1 MYGKKVKLR
10 ILFLVILLS
19 SIILTIFL
27 VLKSLEENVVYFL
40 SPTDVKSLNE
50 LTQDKIRIGG
60 MVKDSSINI
69 SSDKINF
76 IITDF
81 ENEINVVP
89 KEKHILLSDI
99 SNILE
104 EISSVRTKTIMAE
117 VKTFRNKIDS
127 NRKTL
132 LKITK
137 ELDGD
142 TLNTEEIDH
151 HLRRLVDRGKSDVL
165 SIIKKEC
172 IKNLIEI
179 NSFDDVKAFSETVTK
194 MLKRVGDSL
203 GRQSNVI
210 HIFAKKYA
218 GKLKSD
224 LKIMTDGND
233 EITGIITN
241 HTELET
247 KTENILDIISNIQ
260 QSRKLIDNLGD
271 QEKQDNKTID
281 ELVAKIEHD
290 KEEIKNIKNSS
301 EYTEFLQINEKLDSL
316 STEKN
321 KIKDEIEHQFTKI
334 SRPLNKYVY
343 VSSLDKPQKK
353 LLVNLIANP
362 HNELIDSNKR
372 DILQILEST
381 RKGVQSGSVSVK
393 DIDKSLAQIDETL
406 SFIDTFIEK
415 IASFNNS
422 KNDLENKL
430 SVFSSEELR
439 QKESQLTRHQ
449 NDKLALETKI
459 KSRENELRNTTEL
472 IPKHVKSLESILN
485 QISAVQ
491 YTIRSEE

>member
-1 MYGKKVKLR
+1 MVFGWGKK
-10 ILFLVILLS
+10 
-19 SIILTIFL
+19 
-27 VLKSLEENVVYFL
+27 KS
-40 SPTDVKSLNE
+40 
-50 LTQDKIRIGG
+50 
-60 MVKDSSINI
+60 
-69 SSDKINF
+69 
-76 IITDF
+76 
-81 ENEINVVP
+81 
-89 KEKHILLSDI
+89 EKQEPEMAPQKKQILLSDVP
-99 SNILE
+99 NVVD
-104 EISSVRTKTIMAE
+104 EIRSIRTKTIIAE
-117 VKTFRNKIDS
+117 AKTFKNKIKPSCETILHIAID
-127 NRKTL
+127 L
-132 LKITK
+132 
-137 ELDGD
+137 EHD
-142 TLNTEEIDH
+142 TLNVDDIDI
-151 HLRRLVDRGKSDVL
+151 HLKRLVERGKKEVI
-165 SIIKKEC
+165 SIIKRES
-172 IKNLIEI
+172 IVQLPEI
-179 NSFDDVKAFSETVTK
+179 NSYDDVKIFNATSSK
-194 MLKRVGDSL
+194 MLKKIGDAL

-218 GKLKSD
+218 GKLKGD

-247 KTENILDIISNIQ
+247 KTKNILGIISDIQ

-362 HNELIDSNKR
+362 YNELIDSNKR

-381 RKGVQSGSVSVK
+381 RRGVQSGSVSVK

-415 IASFNNS
+415 IASFNIF
-422 KNDLENKL
+422 KNDIENKL
-430 SVFSSEELR
+430 LVFSSEELR

-449 NDKLALETKI
+449 NDKSALETKI
-459 KSRENELRNTTEL
+459 ESRENELRNTTEL

>member
-1 MYGKKVKLR
+1 MVFGWGKKKP
-10 ILFLVILLS
+10 
-19 SIILTIFL
+19 
-27 VLKSLEENVVYFL
+27 KKQE
-40 SPTDVKSLNE
+40 P
-50 LTQDKIRIGG
+50 
-60 MVKDSSINI
+60 
-69 SSDKINF
+69 
-76 IITDF
+76 
-81 ENEINVVP
+81 EIAP
-89 KEKHILLSDI
+89 QKKQILLSDVP
-99 SNILE
+99 NVVD
-104 EISSVRTKTIMAE
+104 EIRSIRTKTIIAE
-117 VKTFRNKIDS
+117 TKTFKNKIKSSCETILHIAIDLE
-127 NRKTL
+127 R
-132 LKITK
+132 
-137 ELDGD
+137 D
-142 TLNTEEIDH
+142 TLNVDDIDI
-151 HLRRLVDRGKSDVL
+151 HLKRLVDRGKKEVI
-165 SIIKKEC
+165 SIIKRES
-172 IKNLIEI
+172 IVQLPEI
-179 NSFDDVKAFSETVTK
+179 NSYDDVKIFNATSSK
-194 MLKRVGDSL
+194 MLKKIGDAL

-218 GKLKSD
+218 GKLKGD

-247 KTENILDIISNIQ
+247 KTKNILDIISNIQ

-281 ELVAKIEHD
+281 ELVAKIEHA

-362 HNELIDSNKR
+362 YNELINSNKR

-459 KSRENELRNTTEL
+459 KSRENELRNTIEL

>member
-1 MYGKKVKLR
+1 MVFGWGKK
-10 ILFLVILLS
+10 
-19 SIILTIFL
+19 
-27 VLKSLEENVVYFL
+27 KSEKQEPEM
-40 SPTDVKSLNE
+40 SPQKK
-50 LTQDKIRIGG
+50 Q
-60 MVKDSSINI
+60 
-69 SSDKINF
+69 
-76 IITDF
+76 
-81 ENEINVVP
+81 
-89 KEKHILLSDI
+89 ILLSDVP
-99 SNILE
+99 NVVD
-104 EISSVRTKTIMAE
+104 EIRSIRTKTIIAE
-117 VKTFRNKIDS
+117 AKTFKNKIKPRCETILHIAIDLE
-127 NRKTL
+127 R
-132 LKITK
+132 
-137 ELDGD
+137 D
-142 TLNTEEIDH
+142 TLNVDDIDI
-151 HLRRLVDRGKSDVL
+151 HLKRLVERGKKEVI
-165 SIIKKEC
+165 SIIKRES
-172 IKNLIEI
+172 IVQLPEI
-179 NSFDDVKAFSETVTK
+179 NSYDDVKIFNATSSK
-194 MLKRVGDSL
+194 MLKKIGDAL

-247 KTENILDIISNIQ
+247 KTENILGIISDIQ

-301 EYTEFLQINEKLDSL
+301 KYTEFLEINEKLDSL

-362 HNELIDSNKR
+362 YNELINSNKR

-393 DIDKSLAQIDETL
+393 YIDKSLAQIDETL

-449 NDKLALETKI
+449 NDKLDLETKI

>member
-1 MYGKKVKLR
+1 MVFGWGKK
-10 ILFLVILLS
+10 
-19 SIILTIFL
+19 
-27 VLKSLEENVVYFL
+27 KS
-40 SPTDVKSLNE
+40 
-50 LTQDKIRIGG
+50 
-60 MVKDSSINI
+60 
-69 SSDKINF
+69 
-76 IITDF
+76 
-81 ENEINVVP
+81 
-89 KEKHILLSDI
+89 EKQEPEMAPQKKQILLSDVP
-99 SNILE
+99 NVVD
-104 EISSVRTKTIMAE
+104 EIRSIRTKTIIAE
-117 VKTFRNKIDS
+117 TKTFKNKIKPSCETILHIAIDLE
-127 NRKTL
+127 R
-132 LKITK
+132 
-137 ELDGD
+137 D
-142 TLNTEEIDH
+142 TLNVDDIDI
-151 HLRRLVDRGKSDVL
+151 HLKRLVERGKKEVI
-165 SIIKKEC
+165 SIIKRES
-172 IKNLIEI
+172 IVQLPEI
-179 NSFDDVKAFSETVTK
+179 NSYDDVKIFNATSSK
-194 MLKRVGDSL
+194 MLKKIGDAL

-218 GKLKSD
+218 GKLKGD

-247 KTENILDIISNIQ
+247 KTENILDIISDIQ

-281 ELVAKIEHD
+281 ELVAKIEHT

-362 HNELIDSNKR
+362 YNELINSNKR

-393 DIDKSLAQIDETL
+393 YIDKSLAQIDETL

-439 QKESQLTRHQ
+439 QKEYQLVRHQ

-459 KSRENELRNTTEL
+459 ESRENELRNTIEL

>member
-1 MYGKKVKLR
+1 
-10 ILFLVILLS
+10 
-19 SIILTIFL
+19 
-27 VLKSLEENVVYFL
+27 
-40 SPTDVKSLNE
+40 
-50 LTQDKIRIGG
+50 
-60 MVKDSSINI
+60 
-69 SSDKINF
+69 
-76 IITDF
+76 
-81 ENEINVVP
+81 
-89 KEKHILLSDI
+89 
-99 SNILE
+99 
-104 EISSVRTKTIMAE
+104 
-117 VKTFRNKIDS
+117 
-127 NRKTL
+127 
-132 LKITK
+132 
-137 ELDGD
+137 
-142 TLNTEEIDH
+142 
-151 HLRRLVDRGKSDVL
+151 
-165 SIIKKEC
+165 
-172 IKNLIEI
+172 
-179 NSFDDVKAFSETVTK
+179 
-194 MLKRVGDSL
+194 MLKKIGDAL

-218 GKLKSD
+218 GKLKGD

-233 EITGIITN
+233 EITSIITN
-241 HTELET
+241 HTELVT
-247 KTENILDIISNIQ
+247 KTENILDIISDIQ

-281 ELVAKIEHD
+281 EFVAKIEHD

-301 EYTEFLQINEKLDSL
+301 EYTEFLHINEKLDSL

-362 HNELIDSNKR
+362 YNELVDSNKR

-381 RKGVQSGSVSVK
+381 RKGVQLGSVSVK
-393 DIDKSLAQIDETL
+393 DTDKSLAQIDETL

-459 KSRENELRNTTEL
+459 ESRENELRNTTEL

>member
-1 MYGKKVKLR
+1 MVFGWGKK
-10 ILFLVILLS
+10 
-19 SIILTIFL
+19 
-27 VLKSLEENVVYFL
+27 KS
-40 SPTDVKSLNE
+40 
-50 LTQDKIRIGG
+50 
-60 MVKDSSINI
+60 
-69 SSDKINF
+69 
-76 IITDF
+76 
-81 ENEINVVP
+81 
-89 KEKHILLSDI
+89 EKQEPEMTPQKKQILLSDVP
-99 SNILE
+99 NVVD
-104 EISSVRTKTIMAE
+104 EIRSIRTKTIIAE
-117 VKTFRNKIDS
+117 AKTFKNKIKPSCETILHIAID
-127 NRKTL
+127 L
-132 LKITK
+132 
-137 ELDGD
+137 EHD
-142 TLNTEEIDH
+142 TLNVDDIDI
-151 HLRRLVDRGKSDVL
+151 HLKRIVERGKKEVI
-165 SIIKKEC
+165 SIIKRES
-172 IKNLIEI
+172 IVQLPEI
-179 NSFDDVKAFSETVTK
+179 NSYDDVKIFNVISSK
-194 MLKRVGDSL
+194 MLKKIGDAL

-218 GKLKSD
+218 GKLKGD

-247 KTENILDIISNIQ
+247 KTENILEIISDIQ

-271 QEKQDNKTID
+271 QEKQYNKTID

-290 KEEIKNIKNSS
+290 KEEIKNIKYSS
-301 EYTEFLQINEKLDSL
+301 EYTEFLHINEKLDSL

-362 HNELIDSNKR
+362 YNELIDSNKR

-406 SFIDTFIEK
+406 SFIDIFIEK

-422 KNDLENKL
+422 KSDLENKL
-430 SVFSSEELR
+430 SVFSREELR

-459 KSRENELRNTTEL
+459 ESRENELRNTTEL
-472 IPKHVKSLESILN
+472 IPKHIKSLESILN